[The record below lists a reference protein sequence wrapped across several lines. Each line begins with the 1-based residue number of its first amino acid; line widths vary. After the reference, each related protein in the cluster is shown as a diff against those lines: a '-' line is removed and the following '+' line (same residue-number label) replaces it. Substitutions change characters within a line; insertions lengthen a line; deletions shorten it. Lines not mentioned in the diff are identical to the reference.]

1 MGGALLLIHP
11 GSLTDL
17 QPARPLPRVGGAKTA
32 SLPRLGLGAACPQ
45 GSLSVWSFTIHGLGK
60 LLMIRWEAF
69 QGDREET
76 HTSIRGLGCATS
88 FPPRSAGWG
97 AGNRTPPFH
106 WSVAMMC
113 AYILS
118 ISSNEGKCRSVS
130 NMSKSHVRLFKGR
143 EYLLYLFSNF
153 KLRVLQHSISV
164 CRTSIDV
171 LWTEKYNKNKTILR
185 IPYNYLVNDSFSS
198 CLCEIIHC
206 VRLIWADLTEFNF
219 KPFCKEHS

>member
-1 MGGALLLIHP
+1 
-11 GSLTDL
+11 
-17 QPARPLPRVGGAKTA
+17 
-32 SLPRLGLGAACPQ
+32 
-45 GSLSVWSFTIHGLGK
+45 
-60 LLMIRWEAF
+60 
-69 QGDREET
+69 
-76 HTSIRGLGCATS
+76 
-88 FPPRSAGWG
+88 
-97 AGNRTPPFH
+97 
-106 WSVAMMC
+106 MC
-113 AYILS
+113 AYVLS

-206 VRLIWADLTEFNF
+206 VRNLGFYCCLGVLGCTMFIFLAWMPPPVPT
-219 KPFCKEHS
+219 PHHCSP